1 MKGEQGRHGEFGWG
15 NCATAPRGGIDATE
29 DGPRLTLL
37 DRTPMGARREK
48 EARKTWNNMEENYGE
63 EKVNAWM
70 EIVMETSKDRRS
82 GQNKM
87 ETR

>member
-1 MKGEQGRHGEFGWG
+1 MENSDGGI
-15 NCATAPRGGIDATE
+15 APLLLGGIDATE

-37 DRTPMGARREK
+37 DGTPMGARREK
-48 EARKTWNNMEENYGE
+48 EARKTRNNMEENYGE